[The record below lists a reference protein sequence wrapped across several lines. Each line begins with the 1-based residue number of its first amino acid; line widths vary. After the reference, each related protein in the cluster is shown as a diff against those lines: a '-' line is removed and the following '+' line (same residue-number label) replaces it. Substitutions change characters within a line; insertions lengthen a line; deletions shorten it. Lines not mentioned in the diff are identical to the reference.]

1 MLCARCQLSPCW
13 RWNRVKCRWG
23 GGPRGY
29 AAVVREMYT
38 PLEMGTPEEVDAAA
52 KQRAEEQHREMIDG
66 VTPSA
71 RKLGSNKWPGTDV
84 LFTVK

>member
-1 MLCARCQLSPCW
+1 
-13 RWNRVKCRWG
+13 
-23 GGPRGY
+23 
-29 AAVVREMYT
+29 MYT

>member
-1 MLCARCQLSPCW
+1 
-13 RWNRVKCRWG
+13 
-23 GGPRGY
+23 
-29 AAVVREMYT
+29 
-38 PLEMGTPEEVDAAA
+38 MGTPEEVDAAA

-66 VTPSA
+66 VTPSS